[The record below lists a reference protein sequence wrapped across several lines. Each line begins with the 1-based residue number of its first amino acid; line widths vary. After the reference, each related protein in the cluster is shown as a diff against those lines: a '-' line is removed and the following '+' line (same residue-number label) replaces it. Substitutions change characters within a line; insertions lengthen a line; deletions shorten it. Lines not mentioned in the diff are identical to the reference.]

1 MNLFDTNMMKHALSL
16 AMLGRI
22 TTPPNPWV
30 GSVVVKNNVIV
41 GEGYH
46 QKAGEAHAEAIALKK
61 AGDNAIGSTVYVTL
75 EPCSHFGS
83 TPPCVQALINAKV
96 ARVVIGIKDP
106 DPRVLGKG
114 IEQLQQA
121 GITVDLGIE
130 AEEIEKKMEPYLYHR
145 RSGLPYCIAKAGIS
159 IDGRIAARDGSSQWI
174 TSPEA
179 RENAQ
184 LLRAE
189 SQAILIGSITAI
201 KDNPSLTVRNISPMP
216 YRQPLRVILDT
227 KGKIN
232 PKSPL
237 ADLSLAPTLVIS
249 SEESSFV
256 HLWKEMGADVFIAS
270 QGPGGINL
278 HEVMKELGRR
288 GILQVLVEGG
298 GTILGSMLQ
307 AKLIQRFYLYV
318 GSCILGNEG
327 VPLFNHLPI
336 ASISEAIPI
345 NLIECKNLGSTLRIE
360 YQIG

>member
-1 MNLFDTNMMKHALSL
+1 MSLFDIKMMKHALSL

-30 GSVVVKNNVIV
+30 GAVIVKNNEVV
-41 GEGYH
+41 GEGFH
-46 QKAGEAHAEAIALKK
+46 QKAGEAHAETIALNK
-61 AGDNAIGSTVYVTL
+61 AGDKAIDSTVYVTL
-75 EPCSHFGS
+75 EPCSHFGR

-96 ARVVIGIKDP
+96 ARVVVGIKDP
-106 DPRVLGKG
+106 DPRVSGKG

-121 GITVDLGIE
+121 GIKVDLGIE

-159 IDGRIAARDGSSQWI
+159 IDGRIAAKDGSSQWI

-184 LLRAE
+184 FLRAE
-189 SQAILIGSITAI
+189 SQAILIGSTTAMR
-201 KDNPSLTVRNISPMP
+201 DNPSLTVRNISPMP
-216 YRQPLRVILDT
+216 YQQPLRVILDT

-232 PKSPL
+232 PKSSL

-249 SEESSFV
+249 SEESTFND
-256 HLWKEMGADVFIAS
+256 LWKKKGADVFITS

-298 GTILGSMLQ
+298 GKILGSMLQ
-307 AKLIQRFYLYV
+307 AKLLHRFYLYM

-327 VPLFNHLPI
+327 IPLFNHLPI
-336 ASISEAIPI
+336 ASISQAIAL
-345 NLIECKNLGSTLRIE
+345 NLIESKILGSTIRIE